1 MEGDIPLHIS
11 CSVSSK
17 AASDYLTYDLKLLMI
32 SSYSQGTHLD
42 NDDDADF
49 EDQSV
54 ARKQQ
59 VKQVHM
65 TSCYTRCLYW

>member
-17 AASDYLTYDLKLLMI
+17 AASDYLIYDLKLLVT

-42 NDDDADF
+42 DDDADF

-59 VKQVHM
+59 VK
-65 TSCYTRCLYW
+65 